1 MKIKIIIT
9 TLLLLVIVGILARNM
24 LFINY
29 TAETNQEI
37 SYVLN
42 VEFEQAKKV
51 MALTD
56 ILEEI
61 VSSEQGEIIS
71 KEWKKMIISGNRP
84 LRDGINIDATC
95 ELIISKKDPNLG
107 EVQLKLKQDTQVDN
121 KQVNSVV
128 DLIEPVDHLKNLKTT
143 MKMEPEGNNTIIK
156 TNIYMKYSRLI
167 PRFMIEEVNK
177 KINDSAL
184 HTLNANKDVITNVI
198 SKYGK
203 DKIVIP
209 IRPRIKK

>member
-9 TLLLLVIVGILARNM
+9 TILLLIIVGILGSNM

-37 SYVLN
+37 SYVLS
-42 VEFEQAKKV
+42 VEYQQAKKV

-61 VSSEQGEIIS
+61 VSSEQGEIVS

-107 EVQLKLKQDTQVDN
+107 DIKLKLKQDTQVDN

-128 DLIEPVDHLKNLKTT
+128 DLIEPAGHLKNLKTT
-143 MKMEPEGNNTIIK
+143 MKMEPQGNDTIIK

-177 KINDSAL
+177 KINDSAIN
-184 HTLNANKDVITNVI
+184 TLNANKDVITNVI

-203 DKIVIP
+203 EKIIIP